1 MPIWQAINLDF
12 DVDAVLRGQGADP
25 DVIRKRSPKLV
36 ETAAR
41 ALEEGRTFLEP
52 QTLYRELEVDTLR
65 HERLVLKG
73 GATLSGELVSQHLG
87 PAKRIMSFLCTVGD
101 ALETYAAEVSQEDIV
116 YGLAL
121 DGVGSAAVEALSN
134 AACRY
139 FEDQAAKDGLQS
151 SIPISPGMIG
161 WPVDVGQPEIFAI
174 LQPEQITVSL
184 NEFGMMRPR
193 KSLTMVLGFGTSMQT
208 AGRTCDYCVMRE
220 SCRYQDHYDPAH
232 T

>member
-1 MPIWQAINLDF
+1 MPIWEAVNLDF

-52 QTLYRELEVDTLR
+52 QTLYQELDVDTLR
-65 HERLVLKG
+65 HQRLVLIG

-87 PAKRIMSFLCTVGD
+87 PAKRIMSFLCTVGE
-101 ALETYAAEVSQEDIV
+101 ALETYAAEVSREDIV

-134 AACRY
+134 AACKY
-139 FEDQAAKDGLQS
+139 FEDQAAMDGLQS

-174 LQPEQITVSL
+174 LKPEQSTVSL

-193 KSLTMVLGFGTSMQT
+193 KSLTMALGFGTTMQT

-220 SCRYQDHYDPAH
+220 TCRYQDHYGSAH

>member
-1 MPIWQAINLDF
+1 MPIWKAVSLDF

-25 DVIRKRSPKLV
+25 DAIRKRSPKLV
-36 ETAAR
+36 ETAEY
-41 ALEEGRTFLEP
+41 ALEEGRALLEP
-52 QTLYRELEVDTLR
+52 KTLYRELDVDALR

-73 GATLSGELVSQHLG
+73 GATLTGKLVSEHLG
-87 PAKRIMSFLCTVGD
+87 SAKRVISFLCTVGD
-101 ALETYAAEVSQEDIV
+101 ALETYAAEVSREDIV

-139 FEDQAAKDGLQS
+139 FEDQAAGDGLQS

-174 LQPEQITVSL
+174 LEPEQINVSL
-184 NEFGMMRPR
+184 NKFGMMRPR
-193 KSLTMVLGFGTSMQT
+193 KSLTMVLGFGTTMQT

-220 SCRYQDHYDPAH
+220 TCRYQDHYDPAH
-232 T
+232 I